1 MDRIRFSIYYGYEF
15 YIHTHTSLDK
25 SKFYTQMLI
34 AAIAMGKI
42 MCFLF
47 PLPCNVIQLIFFF
60 LHYTF
65 IIRKK
70 PLHCKNFMCLKIY

>member
-1 MDRIRFSIYYGYEF
+1 MNFI
-15 YIHTHTSLDK
+15 YIHTLFWIK
-25 SKFYTQMLI
+25 VSKFYTQMLI

-42 MCFLF
+42 MCFFF
-47 PLPCNVIQLIFFF
+47 PLPCNVIVDFFF